1 MQLWKQA
8 PYFLVLGV
16 LIVIAVVTAT
26 AMMYTRQ
33 FEKDEVELTSR
44 QMLGVARSA
53 SQSISLFLNDVLDDL
68 HAIALDENII
78 GILKKGSAP
87 LCGPDDPRFAA
98 FNIAAKRHAARTTTF
113 HLLDR
118 NGIVMACYPYDEA
131 FMGKDCSVEA
141 DILFALEYQEDNI
154 SDPFMLDENKQIVF
168 SMTVPIF
175 KGNDFVGLLRRVMPV
190 RTLKTDVAGVE
201 EAMKDAN
208 VRAYVISDNGHL
220 LYGSWAGLGQSP
232 VTAIVGASG
241 NYDKFVDSMKWG
253 EEGNGVEESTSYSGK
268 AKPEK
273 VIIAFAPIHVGKQ
286 NWSVGTAMPYE
297 AVSKPIKTFSRTVFT
312 FTGLVLM
319 GLVASAIGGYHILR
333 KRYALQAE
341 RESERTRV
349 MLESFGAACHHLG
362 QPATILLLNLS
373 IVQSRMTTE
382 DETLKEL
389 IKGSLEAVET
399 LGAILHKLNTVNEY
413 KTTHYLKT
421 EGEGKAHRII
431 QDLAPISHT

>member
-1 MQLWKQA
+1 MRLWKQA
-8 PYFLVLGV
+8 PYLLVLGV
-16 LIVIAVVTAT
+16 VIVVIFIMAIAT
-26 AMMYTRQ
+26 MYTKQ
-33 FEKDEVELTSR
+33 FEKDEVERTSR

-53 SQSISLFLNDVLDDL
+53 SQGISLFLNDVLDDL
-68 HAIALDENII
+68 HAIAQDENII
-78 GILKKGSAP
+78 AILKKGSTP
-87 LCGPDDPRFAA
+87 LCGPDDSRFAA
-98 FNIAAKRHAARTTTF
+98 FNIVAKRHAARTTTF

-131 FMGKDCSVEA
+131 FMGKDCSVES
-141 DILFALEYQEDNI
+141 DILFALEYREPNI
-154 SDPFMLDENKQIVF
+154 SDPFMLDENQQIVF
-168 SMTVPIF
+168 SITVPIF
-175 KGNDFVGLLRRVMPV
+175 KGDEFVGLLRRVMPV
-190 RTLKTDVAGVE
+190 STLKADVAHVE
-201 EAMKDAN
+201 EAMEGEN

-220 LYGSWAGLGQSP
+220 LYGSWAGLAGQNS

-253 EEGNGVEESTSYSGK
+253 EEGNGVQESTSYSGK

-297 AVSKPIKTFSRTVFT
+297 SVSKPIKTYSRTVFG
-312 FTGLVLM
+312 FTGLVLI
-319 GLVASAIGGYHILR
+319 GLIASTVGGYQILK
-333 KRYALQAE
+333 KRYAVRVE
-341 RESERTRV
+341 REAERTRV
-349 MLESFGAACHHLG
+349 MLESLGAACHHLG

-399 LGAILHKLNTVNEY
+399 LGEVLHKLNKVNEY
-413 KTTHYLKT
+413 KTTHYLK
-421 EGEGKAHRII
+421 EEDDGKGPRII
-431 QDLAPISHT
+431 QI